1 MTICINELCKLNKLA
16 NIDLTQTYSI
26 YFNSTF
32 NSLSIIHINSNFYIF
47 TKFLNSIIK
56 LTKYKT
62 YLLNKSL
69 FISS

>member
-1 MTICINELCKLNKLA
+1 MTTYINELCKLNKLT

-26 YFNSTF
+26 YFNNTF
-32 NSLSIIHINSNFYIF
+32 NSLSIININSNFYIF

-56 LTKYKT
+56 LIKYKT
-62 YLLNKSL
+62 DLLNKLL